1 MRLPRRSPTRG
12 LEFDIGIPEGLGV
25 HRDVPG
31 QDLVLTAGELGDP
44 VATLINV
51 GAVRDG
57 GPATRDEHVRRVRAN
72 LTRDMD
78 PHLVDEAPVPLAG
91 YESWWTIDAI
101 VAGGHSLVL
110 DSWMLVRDGVGW
122 TITMRMP
129 WAGMHRLR
137 DPAIA
142 VVSTLVFE

>member
-1 MRLPRRSPTRG
+1 VRLPRRSPTKG
-12 LEFDIGIPEGLGV
+12 LEFDIAIPEGLGV

-31 QDLVLTAGELGDP
+31 QDLVLTVGELGDP
-44 VATLINV
+44 VATMITV

-57 GPATRDEHVRRVRAN
+57 GTVTRDEHVRRVRAN
-72 LTRDMD
+72 LTRGMD
-78 PHLVDEAPVPLAG
+78 PHLVDEGPVPFAG

-101 VAGGHSLVL
+101 AGGGRSLVL

-129 WAGMHRLR
+129 WAGMHQLR
-137 DPAIA
+137 DSAINL
-142 VVSTLVFE
+142 VSTFRFK